1 MPCWTT
7 WPMRPGRTDFDGN
20 LWPFTKMGLSLG
32 HQNASLMV
40 SAPDPGGI
48 MPKFITILRDAAL
61 AVIELVGNA
70 TLPAPKRVPVKVGAK
85 KSRR

>member
-1 MPCWTT
+1 
-7 WPMRPGRTDFDGN
+7 
-20 LWPFTKMGLSLG
+20 
-32 HQNASLMV
+32 
-40 SAPDPGGI
+40 

-70 TLPAPKRVPVKVGAK
+70 TLPAPKRVPVKVGAG